1 VKLFRYM
8 LMFVAVAG
16 LVMGG
21 MYGCAKKAEKAGEGV
36 QTTMPAGEQEKAEA
50 GKTTGEEGKMTV
62 TEAPPGGEQK
72 AEPVEPARAEQALKD
87 VYFDFDSF
95 EITPSQTSVLEE
107 NAKWMKANKDA
118 IVTIEG
124 HCDERGTVE
133 YNLSLGEKRANVA
146 KDYLVSLGVDSSSI
160 KTISLGKSKPADPGH
175 DEAAWAKNRRDHF
188 VVQ

>member
-1 VKLFRYM
+1 MKLFRYM
-8 LMFVAVAG
+8 LMLVAVAG

-36 QTTMPAGEQEKAEA
+36 QTTMPSETGAEAA
-50 GKTTGEEGKMTV
+50 GKTGAEGDRTV

-87 VYFDFDSF
+87 VYFDLDSF

-107 NAKWMKANKDA
+107 NSKWMKANKDA